1 MLTVLI
7 ATYNGARTLPY
18 VLNIY
23 CQLEPPDGGWQL
35 VIVDNRSTDQT
46 KEVIASF
53 TQRLPL
59 TYLFEPRQGKN
70 VALNTGL
77 SRVAG
82 DLIVF
87 TDDDTLPQPNWLRQ
101 IRLAADSQSEFVIFG
116 GPILP
121 KWEVLPEDWV
131 SSWIPLGP
139 VFGILPPLEE
149 GPINPRS
156 VFGAN
161 MAIRAAIFHSGYRF
175 DETVGPQGGSYAMGS
190 EADLTRRL
198 AKAGFKAWHCRDA
211 VIHHMIRSYQMNK
224 DWVLARA
231 VRYGRGQY
239 RQAAKEPLN
248 TPLSLFSIPL
258 SLVTQ
263 ILVQGLRVCYAQV
276 GGNVEKA
283 FKARW
288 QLNYLVGRAIEARL
302 L

>member
-23 CQLEPPDGGWQL
+23 CQLEPPDDGWQL

-131 SSWIPLGP
+131 SSWIPS
-139 VFGILPPLEE
+139 F
-149 GPINPRS
+149 
-156 VFGAN
+156 F
-161 MAIRAAIFHSGYRF
+161 
-175 DETVGPQGGSYAMGS
+175 TV
-190 EADLTRRL
+190 
-198 AKAGFKAWHCRDA
+198 
-211 VIHHMIRSYQMNK
+211 VI
-224 DWVLARA
+224 
-231 VRYGRGQY
+231 
-239 RQAAKEPLN
+239 
-248 TPLSLFSIPL
+248 
-258 SLVTQ
+258 
-263 ILVQGLRVCYAQV
+263 GLM
-276 GGNVEKA
+276 KP
-283 FKARW
+283 
-288 QLNYLVGRAIEARL
+288 
-302 L
+302 